1 MEYGKRKEYLA
12 EQKEWQG
19 CKECG
24 KGEKSFKV
32 ETVEKWVK
40 ANNNRIQE

>member
-1 MEYGKRKEYLA
+1 MEYLV

-24 KGEKSFKV
+24 KGESFKV
-32 ETVEKWVK
+32 KTVEKWVK
-40 ANNNRIQE
+40 AIIITGYKSGK

>member
-1 MEYGKRKEYLA
+1 MEYGKKKEYLV

-24 KGEKSFKV
+24 KGESFKV
-32 ETVEKWVK
+32 ETAEKWVK
-40 ANNNRIQE
+40 ANNNRIQEW